1 MVEPYASTLTT
12 TINNLNSSNEKLNNI
27 EENQASSSEI
37 SNIENNIQN
46 TKSSVTILK
55 QEINKLKEVDADRLT
70 DPIILSYYSASDDQS
85 EGSVNKRLESL
96 DYLFPSFLI
105 FFLLFDSLIFSTL
118 VTIKER
124 TSNSY
129 IRNVTSKNNG
139 LTFIIGNI
147 LTALFLITIQTVI
160 ILLVAS
166 FFLNLD
172 ILSNVYS
179 LIPIIL
185 ISILIFSLIGAILGY
200 LFNSYETAIISA
212 ISISLLFFIFS
223 SIISPVETLPGIL
236 SEVIKLSPLTL
247 LETKL
252 RIILVFDSFFGFDLV
267 EALALGLVFLVS
279 SVLIGVFYK
288 KNKEKEI

>member
-1 MVEPYASTLTT
+1 LVEPYASTLTT